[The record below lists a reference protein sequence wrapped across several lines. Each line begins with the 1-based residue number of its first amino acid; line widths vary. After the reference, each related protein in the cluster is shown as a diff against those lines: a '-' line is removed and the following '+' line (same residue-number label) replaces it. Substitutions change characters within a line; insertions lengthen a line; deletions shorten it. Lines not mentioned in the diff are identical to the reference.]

1 MNLNIITYT
10 IYLPIIVFITVRIG
24 WLCHK
29 NGEMFLYT
37 LFEDKS
43 LVKSINNLLLIGYYL
58 TNIGYAIITI
68 SYWETIHNVVEV
80 INSLTFTLGKI
91 ILILAVLHYNNIF
104 WLQLTHK
111 HKFLKQ

>member
-1 MNLNIITYT
+1 MNLNIITYI
-10 IYLPIIVFITVRIG
+10 IYLPIIVFITVKIG
-24 WLCHK
+24 WLCYK
-29 NGEMFLYT
+29 NGELFLFT
-37 LFEDKS
+37 LFEDKP

-58 TNIGYAIITI
+58 INIGYAIITI
-68 SYWETIHNVVEV
+68 SYWETVNNVAE
-80 INSLTFTLGKI
+80 IISSLTFSLGKI